1 MERLGARAS
10 NTVHPRMRGERPLTF
25 SHVSD
30 LSGSSP
36 HARGTPILLNTP
48 ILNRRFIPACAGNAL
63 INPFQGRGE
72 TGSSPHARGT
82 PTFYRLYTVKSR
94 FIPACAGNAR
104 TVAVSALPS
113 TVHPR
118 MRGER
123 GGCLSHN
130 HLHTGSSPHARGT
143 RAWASFIIVMGR
155 FIPACAGNAVCSS
168 TIPNHRTVH
177 PRMRGERAIN
187 RAVVKTLR
195 GSSPHA
201 RGTLGAYRHY
211 FRSGRFIPACA
222 GNAYVIHWN
231 LPYDSVHPRMRGERE
246 HGMAV
251 DKHRIGSSPHAR
263 GTRTLRYSYNPYT
276 RFIPACA
283 GNASSRRSRRR
294 IAAVHPRMR
303 GERRSRQRLE

>member
-1 MERLGARAS
+1 MRGERTSPTTSATAPVGSSPHARGTLKPMESTEPHTRFIPACAGNAMERLGARAS

-155 FIPACAGNAVCSS
+155 FIPACAGNARVRSIMS
-168 TIPNHRTVH
+168 PN
-177 PRMRGERAIN
+177 
-187 RAVVKTLR
+187 
-195 GSSPHA
+195 
-201 RGTLGAYRHY
+201 
-211 FRSGRFIPACA
+211 
-222 GNAYVIHWN
+222 
-231 LPYDSVHPRMRGERE
+231 
-246 HGMAV
+246 
-251 DKHRIGSSPHAR
+251 
-263 GTRTLRYSYNPYT
+263 
-276 RFIPACA
+276 
-283 GNASSRRSRRR
+283 
-294 IAAVHPRMR
+294 AAVHPRMR
-303 GERRSRQRLE
+303 GERWAGHGASVVNGGSSPHARGTQDGSPAS